1 MINRQKTL
9 GIAGAALVLL
19 GMFLP
24 IATISMTSGGVT
36 FFDSL
41 SWWDSGAGFV
51 VLLLFLIAIS
61 MAMLF
66 TEHKRHTSF
75 VGGFVV
81 ITIVVRLI
89 YTIRDA
95 AHLAELEGVFAQAP
109 AAVGRGTDEAF
120 GAVAGTSLSL
130 SVNPLGWVVMLIG
143 AGIIIYSGFVQ
154 QKRVE
159 SAYRR

>member
-1 MINRQKTL
+1 MINRQKAL

-24 IATISMTSGGVT
+24 IATISMTSGSVT

-66 TEHKRHTSF
+66 TEHKRYTSF

-109 AAVGRGTDEAF
+109 A
-120 GAVAGTSLSL
+120 AGTSLSL

>member
-1 MINRQKTL
+1 MINRQKAL

-109 AAVGRGTDEAF
+109 AA
-120 GAVAGTSLSL
+120 GTSLSL